1 MKHFEAAETIKP
13 SDNEEAVLRWNRC
26 VRLLQTVPSTTSD
39 ESVSFE
45 DTDTSPMELARPFG
59 KSPR

>member
-26 VRLLQTVPSTTSD
+26 VRLLQTHPSLRAAI
-39 ESVSFE
+39 VAPRE
-45 DTDTSPMELARPFG
+45 DQVHLGD
-59 KSPR
+59 